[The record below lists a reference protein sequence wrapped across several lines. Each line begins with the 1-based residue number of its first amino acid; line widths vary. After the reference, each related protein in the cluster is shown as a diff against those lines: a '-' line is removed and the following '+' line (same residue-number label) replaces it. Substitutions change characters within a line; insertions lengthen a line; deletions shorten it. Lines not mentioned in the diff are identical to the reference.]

1 MKIKKILLTALT
13 AALVVSPTA
22 EASDAKYMAGFYVA
36 IKAIQVTALSGTADM
51 WKALGHAQ
59 KAQETLGIAK
69 DLEKGDLGP
78 EVAQNAMKV
87 ASAEVQAQ
95 IEQLEAVGAPLTKEQ
110 RAAAT
115 SAYLKIAGTTVLWVG
130 ALAAAKKSLES
141 DEIEG
146 MTKLTVGLAM
156 AGEVAEAGGAT
167 NQLLQAWRAYSQFNS
182 GLRGLKAPSK
192 ELMKEA
198 PLLASL

>member
-1 MKIKKILLTALT
+1 MKIKKILLTAFT

-141 DEIEG
+141 DEIDG

>member
-141 DEIEG
+141 DEIDG

>member
-1 MKIKKILLTALT
+1 MKIKKIFLAVITAVV
-13 AALVVSPTA
+13 VVSPTA
-22 EASDAKYMAGFYVA
+22 EANDAKYMAGFYLA
-36 IKAIQVTALSGTADM
+36 IKGIQVTALSGTADM

-78 EVAQNAMKV
+78 EVAQKAMKV

-141 DEIEG
+141 DEING

-198 PLLASL
+198 PLLAAL

>member
-1 MKIKKILLTALT
+1 MKIKKIFLAVI
-13 AALVVSPTA
+13 AAVVVVSPTA
-22 EASDAKYMAGFYVA
+22 EANDAKYMAGFYLA
-36 IKAIQVTALSGTADM
+36 IKGIQVTALSGTADM

-78 EVAQNAMKV
+78 EVAQKAMKV

-141 DEIEG
+141 DEING

-198 PLLASL
+198 PLLAAL